1 MNILFSQSQAP
12 VDVKTSVLLVDGKYS
27 LVTLDYVIKEE
38 NDSQENGDT
47 EPSVKKKK
55 DEASGQ
61 KWVVLNHYPM
71 PAKLRLSFN

>member
-61 KWVVLNHYPM
+61 K
-71 PAKLRLSFN
+71 